1 MRHSTPQEK
10 YDKLVD
16 ILIDSEYRMTWYT
29 DEEILMEVF
38 DEVELSK
45 LITVVRVNLIEDFYF
60 KIEYICDT
68 SYLVYIY
75 LKDETNK

>member
-1 MRHSTPQEK
+1 MKHSTQLEK

-16 ILIDSEYRMTWYT
+16 ILIDSEYRMAWYT

-60 KIEYICDT
+60 KIEYICDS
-68 SYLVYIY
+68 SYLIYIY
-75 LKDETNK
+75 LKDETI